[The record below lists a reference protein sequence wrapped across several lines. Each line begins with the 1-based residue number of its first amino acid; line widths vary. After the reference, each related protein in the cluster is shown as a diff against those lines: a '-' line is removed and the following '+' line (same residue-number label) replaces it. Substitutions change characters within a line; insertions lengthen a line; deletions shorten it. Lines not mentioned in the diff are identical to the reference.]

1 MNTMHNSIVEFNRFD
16 PCKQSHESEAQ
27 LTAITLS
34 VAETLPEVPFERP
47 TPPKEHG
54 WLSDFQREL
63 VELASFLNGDYML
76 TSLAQET
83 RTKKMTVK

>member
-1 MNTMHNSIVEFNRFD
+1 M
-16 PCKQSHESEAQ
+16 
-27 LTAITLS
+27 LS
-34 VAETLPEVPFERP
+34 VAEALPEVPFERP
-47 TPPKEHG
+47 TPPNEHG

-63 VELASFLNGDYML
+63 MELASFLL